1 MSNYSTRRV
10 FPGRIIFDHLPKT
23 AGMSINS
30 WLIDSLG
37 DGCVISNLIGQHAN
51 LIRSYGGLYSIIS
64 GHIHFSAREGL
75 DPRYQYITCIR
86 EPIDRVVS
94 WLYFVSNNFHNS
106 HPVNLVMQ
114 VDCFL
119 NSNGQDLSD
128 LVAKNISNLY
138 VKHFGRIL
146 GSGLESESE
155 IYSNSML
162 AVKQYDVIGL
172 FEMMPDFLTETAALI
187 GLPSPLEIPRINITK
202 QRFRVDQLAVEL
214 IENIKKINLLDI
226 AFYTEVKALRAVDI
240 QKNQIQKKILPVP
253 IWNKYDHIPKQDLA
267 TLDMVIINAS
277 LREGY
282 GVNRGQLINFI
293 VDIFLDRELSNLE
306 MGISI
311 IDCMG
316 HVVFGTNNNLID
328 QSQESMASGSYCV
341 TYSLFADL
349 PPGFY
354 SVGFAFAEYNAEAAF
369 IELARTY
376 ISCEFEVVHKI
387 IETYEGDFDLS
398 ANISIYPT
406 TLAKIENVVSQF
418 NGKLLSLKPIP
429 SLMPGH
435 QVNLDVTIVNQSNQI
450 WLGDVIHPIYLSY
463 HWLTVS
469 DELLIYEGI
478 RTPLPESGI
487 SAGKSIDTEMIVEA
501 PNQPGIYSL
510 VLTLLQDRIGWFE
523 ENGFEALQ
531 VRVVVSE
538 K

>member
-37 DGCVISNLIGQHAN
+37 DGCVIPNLIGMHSD
-51 LIRSYGGLYSIIS
+51 LIVSYGGLYSIIS

-94 WLYFVSNNFHNS
+94 WLYFVSNNIDNS
-106 HPVNLVMQ
+106 HPVNLVME

-138 VKHFGRIL
+138 VKHFGRVL

-172 FEMMPDFLTETAALI
+172 VEMMPNFLTETAALI
-187 GLPSPLEIPRINITK
+187 GLPRPLEIPRINITK
-202 QRFRVDQLAVEL
+202 QRVRVDQLAVEL

-226 AFYTEVKALRAVDI
+226 AFYTEVRALKAVDI
-240 QKNQIQKKILPVP
+240 QKNEIQKKILPVP
-253 IWNKYDHIPKQDLA
+253 IWNKYDHIPKQDLV
-267 TLDMVIINAS
+267 TLDMVIINVS
-277 LREGY
+277 LKEGY
-282 GVNRGQLINFI
+282 SVNRGQLINFI
-293 VDIFLDRELSNLE
+293 VDIFLDREVNNLE
-306 MGISI
+306 MGICIMDSI
-311 IDCMG
+311 G
-316 HVVFGTNNNLID
+316 RVVFGTNNKLID
-328 QSQESMASGSYCV
+328 QLQEKMAAGSYCV
-341 TYSLFADL
+341 TYSLFSDL
-349 PPGFY
+349 PPGRY
-354 SVGFAFAEYNAEAAF
+354 SAGFAFVEYNAEAAC
-369 IELARTY
+369 IELARIY
-376 ISCEFEVVHKI
+376 ISCEFEVVHQITK
-387 IETYEGDFDLS
+387 TYEGEIDLS

-406 TLAKIENVVSQF
+406 TLVKIENVVSQF

-435 QVNLDVTIVNQSNQI
+435 RINLDVTIVNQSNQI

-510 VLTLLQDRIGWFE
+510 VLTLLQERIGWFE
-523 ENGFEALQ
+523 DNGFEASRLK
-531 VRVVVSE
+531 VKVDC